1 MIDVIDKSR
10 EDQDIEFRTFIEP
23 YATINCKECY
33 GTGKAGWIKY
43 LGDIKVDQYQVCT
56 CVTNNIQKIRDAE
69 EKPN

>member
-10 EDQDIEFRTFIEP
+10 EDQDIEFQMFIEP
-23 YATINCKECY
+23 YATINCKECH
-33 GTGKAGWIKY
+33 GTGKAGWIEY
-43 LGDIKVDQYQVCT
+43 LGDIKMSQYQVCV